1 MESHI
6 TIQRNVKKK
15 KESERKEGTKKWC
28 DRQKT
33 NNKTPDLN
41 PTMSIITITPG
52 GGHGKPL
59 QYSCL
64 DNPMDRRA

>member
-33 NNKTPDLN
+33 NKRPDLN
-41 PTMSIITITPG
+41 PTMSIITRSPG